1 MPYKNKDKKLGVGKI
16 FHAYN
21 RGFKKVTVFIDETD
35 FMRFMNYIHE
45 YLDPTYKSKRESL
58 RFDFDQNKYY
68 DISKLTNKVELL
80 GFCLMPNH
88 FHLLVRTKSRDG
100 MSDLIARIS
109 SRYTRYFNRKY
120 VKEGALWGGTYKAV
134 EIRDESQFRTVLKYI
149 HDNPAEL
156 GMDITKYPYS
166 SLKYYVGGYS
176 NKLLTKGQP
185 FK

>member
-1 MPYKNKDKKLGVGKI
+1 MPYKNKDKNLGVGKV

-21 RGFKKVTVFIDETD
+21 RGFKKVTVFIDDTD
-35 FMRFMNYIHE
+35 YSQFIKFLHE
-45 YLDPTYKSKRESL
+45 YLDPAYKVRRQNL
-58 RFDFDQNKYY
+58 RFNFDENKYY
-68 DISKLTNKVELL
+68 DISKLTKKVDLL
-80 GFCLMPNH
+80 AFCLMPSH
-88 FHLLVRTKSRDG
+88 FHLLIKMKTRDG

-134 EIRDESQFRTVLKYI
+134 EIKNETQFRTVLKYI

-156 GMDITKYPYS
+156 GVDITKYPYS
-166 SLKYYVGGYS
+166 SLKYYIGGYS
-176 NKLLTKGQP
+176 NKLLTKGLP